1 MTAEK
6 WYSVTWKC
14 YYIEESMTRYRQL
27 FTPRWLAGHVLALTL
42 IALFLSLGA
51 WQLRRLDQRQ
61 TYNALL
67 ESRLE
72 AQPQPFDLLREEYDL
87 GAPEDVETS
96 AAYRRAQVTGRF
108 DPEREV
114 LLRSRALD
122 GQPGY
127 HVLTPLVLD
136 DNRALLVDRGWV
148 PFELD
153 EPPIAQAAPP
163 TGEVSVTG
171 ILFPAQEQPVGFG
184 PKDPAEGE
192 LDAVF
197 FVNTERLEQQLPYR
211 LEPIYLELNQQNP
224 PQTAQLPVPPVPPEL
239 TEGSHFGYALQW
251 FSFAAIGIIGYGF
264 LMRSVLKDDGQD
276 DEDIVS
282 TAQAS

>member
-1 MTAEK
+1 ME
-6 WYSVTWKC
+6 
-14 YYIEESMTRYRQL
+14 RYRQL
-27 FTPRWLAGHVLALTL
+27 FTPRWIAGHILALTL
-42 IALFLSLGA
+42 IVLFVTLGS

-67 ESRLE
+67 EARLG
-72 AQPQPFDLLREEYDL
+72 AAPQPFDRLKNEYDL
-87 GAPEDVETS
+87 AAPEEAEDA
-96 AAYRRAQVTGRF
+96 AAYRRAEVTGRF
-108 DPEREV
+108 DAENEV

-136 DNRALLVDRGWV
+136 DDRALLVDRGWV
-148 PFELD
+148 PFDLD

-163 TGEVSVTG
+163 PGEVSVSG
-171 ILFPAQEQPVGFG
+171 VLFPVQEQPTGFG
-184 PKDPAEGE
+184 PKDPTEGE

-197 FVNTERLEQQLPYR
+197 FVNTERIEQQLPYG
-211 LEPIYLELNQQNP
+211 LEPIYLELNQQT
-224 PQTAQLPVPPVPPEL
+224 PQQSSQLPVPPTPPQL

-264 LMRSVLKDDGQD
+264 LMRSVLTDRED
-276 DEDIVS
+276 DEDEIVS

>member
-1 MTAEK
+1 MNAYK
-6 WYSVTWKC
+6 
-14 YYIEESMTRYRQL
+14 QL
-27 FTPRWLAGHVLALTL
+27 LTPRWIAGHVLALSL
-42 IALFLSLGA
+42 IVLFVSLGV
-51 WQLRRLDQRQ
+51 WQLSRLEQRQ

-72 AQPQPFDLLREEYDL
+72 TPPQPFDALRETYDL
-87 GAPEDVETS
+87 TAPEEVQDA
-96 AAYRRAQVTGRF
+96 AAYRRAEVTGRY
-108 DPEREV
+108 DAQNEV

-127 HVLTPLVLD
+127 HVLTPLILG

-163 TGEVSVTG
+163 EGEVSVTG
-171 ILFPAQEQPVGFG
+171 ILFPTQEQPTGFG

-197 FVNTERLEQQLPYR
+197 YVNTERLEQGLPYG
-211 LEPIYLELNQQNP
+211 LEPIYLELGQQNP
-224 PQTAQLPVPPVPPEL
+224 PQSSQLPVSPAPPQL
-239 TEGSHFGYALQW
+239 TEGSHLGYALQW
-251 FSFAAIGIIGYGF
+251 FSFAAIGVIGYAF
-264 LMRSVLKDDGQD
+264 LMRSVLED
-276 DEDIVS
+276 DEPDEELDDEVAS

>member
-1 MTAEK
+1 MNYK
-6 WYSVTWKC
+6 
-14 YYIEESMTRYRQL
+14 QL
-27 FTPRWLAGHVLALTL
+27 LTPRWIAGHVLALSL
-42 IALFLSLGA
+42 IVLFVSLGL

-72 AQPQPFDLLREEYDL
+72 AQPQPFDLLKEEYDL
-87 GAPEDVETS
+87 AASEEVENA
-96 AAYRRAQVTGRF
+96 AAYRRAEATGRF
-108 DPEREV
+108 DAESEV

-127 HVLTPLVLD
+127 HVLTPLLLGG
-136 DNRALLVDRGWV
+136 NRALLVDRGWV

-163 TGEVSVTG
+163 TGEVRVTG
-171 ILFPAQEQPVGFG
+171 ILFPTQEQPTGFG
-184 PKDPAEGE
+184 AKDPAEGE

-197 FVNTERLEQQLPYR
+197 YVNTERLEQQLPYK
-211 LEPIYLELNQQNP
+211 LEPIYLELGQQTP
-224 PQTAQLPVPPVPPEL
+224 PQISQLPVHPMPPEL
-239 TEGSHFGYALQW
+239 TGGSHLGYALQW
-251 FSFAAIGIIGYGF
+251 FSFAAIGVIGYGF
-264 LMRSVLKDDGQD
+264 LMRSVLADREQD
-276 DEDIVS
+276 EDDIVS

>member
-1 MTAEK
+1 ME
-6 WYSVTWKC
+6 
-14 YYIEESMTRYRQL
+14 RYRQL
-27 FTPRWLAGHVLALTL
+27 FTPRWIAGHILALSL
-42 IALFLSLGA
+42 IVLFVSLGL

-61 TYNALL
+61 TYNTLL

-72 AQPQPFDLLREEYDL
+72 AAPQPFGRLKEAYDL
-87 GAPEDVETS
+87 TAPEAVEDA
-96 AAYRRAQVTGRF
+96 AAYRRTEVTGRF
-108 DPEREV
+108 DAENEV

-127 HVLTPLVLD
+127 HVLTPLILN

-148 PFELD
+148 PFDLD

-171 ILFPAQEQPVGFG
+171 VLFPTQEQPVGFG
-184 PKDPAEGE
+184 PKDPLEGE

-197 FVNTERLEQQLPYR
+197 FVNTERLEKQLPYR
-211 LEPIYLELNQQNP
+211 LEPIYLELNRQTPQQSS
-224 PQTAQLPVPPVPPEL
+224 QLPVSPAPPEL
-239 TEGSHFGYALQW
+239 SGGSHLGYALQW

-264 LMRSVLKDDGQD
+264 LMRSVLTDKEE
-276 DEDIVS
+276 DEEIIS